1 MVINSG
7 SPGPGDFS
15 TLRNLTLNGNV
26 GQVAIPPGSYGN
38 FVANG
43 NSGFTLGIAGAT
55 EPSRY
60 ALQQLTLNG
69 ATQLNVVGPIILT
82 LVHGFSANGD
92 LGASSNPSWLKL
104 NVQSG
109 AIVLNGGASLCG
121 YVVAPD
127 STVILN
133 GNSRLIGG
141 LVSNRLTLN
150 GNSLLRIVE
159 ALANRPPS
167 VVFTAPA
174 DGAVVSDTS
183 AIVLT
188 AAASDPDGT
197 IAKVEF
203 FSGPTKLGE
212 ATVAPYQCS
221 WTNVTP
227 GSYTLTARATD
238 DLGEVAISDSVSIQV
253 LAPNVPPSVSLTTP
267 VADMVFSAPAGITLS
282 AAATDADGSVA
293 KVEFFN
299 GEAKLGEATVAPYDY
314 VWRDVASGVY
324 VLTVRAT
331 DDAGA
336 VGLSDPVSI
345 RVNAH
350 PAAVAL
356 TLTTMINTALPVI
369 LAGSDPE
376 GDALAFSVMT
386 PPAHGTLSGTAPALT
401 YTPMADYAGAD
412 AFSYAVSDP
421 YGSSEPAIVSIQV
434 EAPVEPPTAENAAL
448 EVQVGS
454 SAPITLQGADARG
467 RPLTFTIVTPPALG
481 SVQQI
486 SNEGQTSHWT
496 YSAGSAAGLDT
507 FTFIVSNGAQ
517 SSSPATV
524 KIRVLPAP
532 PLASGTQGKA
542 GGIVR
547 DALTLEPL
555 EGVTVRVE
563 GVDGAVLSDDAGN
576 FMLPVVNFGD
586 ETAVSEVLV
595 YEAPGYIP
603 AYRRVI
609 AYPDVPVTADPVFLK
624 KYDSKITPIGPAGGT
639 ATSAAGDVEADFP
652 AGASSGTMAVQL
664 TNYSAGRELP
674 GPLPRAS
681 AFTYA
686 VDLAPNGA
694 AFSSPV
700 TVRIAKT
707 LGFAPHTSVPV
718 GVFNPETARWEP
730 ESMASISA
738 DGQWVV
744 FQVTHFSAR
753 DANLPA
759 KPMPVHLSPN
769 PPKSD
774 SDPSS
779 VKTDPGVSVA
789 QGTYE
794 TDIDL
799 PGYRSIGRLHTVRL
813 RYESPAASARRPFTI
828 QALNGFNSVS
838 PLARAFDV
846 DIDRKIVV

>member
-1 MVINSG
+1 MKSICEFSRLVLWAILPALCPSVQADTGRAVVRHAPVLNGNVEGSLQQLLGESVVANGGATITGDLFVPGTPTVALNGRPTYGGTVDGAGGESPSGYRITLNGTCSLRHVVRRTDPVPIPTVEAPPAPQGTRSVVINSG

-109 AIVLNGGASLCG
+109 NIVLNGGASLCG

-159 ALANRPPS
+159 ALANQPPS

-183 AIVLT
+183 AIMLT
-188 AAASDPDGT
+188 AVASDPDGT

-212 ATVAPYQCS
+212 ATVAPYQFS
-221 WTNVTP
+221 WTNVAP

-253 LAPNVPPSVSLTTP
+253 MAPNVPPSVSLTTP
-267 VADMVFSAPAGITLS
+267 VADTVFSAPAGITLS

-356 TLTTMINTALPVI
+356 TLTTMINTALPVM

-401 YTPMADYAGAD
+401 YTPMANYAGAD

-421 YGSSEPAIVSIQV
+421 YGSSESAIVSIQV

-595 YEAPGYIP
+595 YEASGYIP

-624 KYDSKITPIGPAGGT
+624 KYDSKITPIGPA
-639 ATSAAGDVEADFP
+639 TSRRISRRAHP
-652 AGASSGTMAVQL
+652 AGRWPCSS
-664 TNYSAGRELP
+664 
-674 GPLPRAS
+674 
-681 AFTYA
+681 
-686 VDLAPNGA
+686 
-694 AFSSPV
+694 
-700 TVRIAKT
+700 RII
-707 LGFAPHTSVPV
+707 P
-718 GVFNPETARWEP
+718 
-730 ESMASISA
+730 
-738 DGQWVV
+738 
-744 FQVTHFSAR
+744 
-753 DANLPA
+753 
-759 KPMPVHLSPN
+759 
-769 PPKSD
+769 
-774 SDPSS
+774 
-779 VKTDPGVSVA
+779 
-789 QGTYE
+789 
-794 TDIDL
+794 
-799 PGYRSIGRLHTVRL
+799 
-813 RYESPAASARRPFTI
+813 PAASCP
-828 QALNGFNSVS
+828 ALCRALRLSLMRS
-838 PLARAFDV
+838 ISHPMEPPSRLPLR
-846 DIDRKIVV
+846 